1 MIVNLYIFNLFLLI
15 FLGLS
20 GFSTFK
26 KSFVLNNKNEFK
38 GKKINFNE
46 DEEINISND
55 NINNNNININN
66 DKNDNDN
73 NDDINNNRFTNNN
86 LLSNNQRMH
95 SSLLSN
101 LEKGNLLLRN
111 KNNNNELNNCMKQNN
126 IINTKICCTCT
137 KTNCIKKYCA
147 CFSNGK
153 YCDQCECINCMNTP
167 KNKKEKENENR
178 NRNILNYDNNVICN
192 CTKSNCLK
200 KYCECYKLG
209 KECGTLCR
217 CIGCANKTNKNS
229 NGDFIQLLNNEN
241 NKFDFNKF
249 YPYIF
254 CNVSP
259 FITECIGISIV
270 NGIMKISKRPSENKE
285 EDIHK
290 TPKLSN
296 KKRMRGNKNDS
307 ANLKTCPSTIVNS
320 VKNNE
325 KVNVN
330 KNVKTK
336 KLLLN

>member
-1 MIVNLYIFNLFLLI
+1 MIVNLYYFNMFFFLI

-20 GFSTFK
+20 GFSSFK
-26 KSFVLNNKNEFK
+26 KSFDLNNKNEIK

-46 DEEINISND
+46 DEEINITND
-55 NINNNNININN
+55 NNNINNNNDNISINNDININ
-66 DKNDNDN
+66 
-73 NDDINNNRFTNNN
+73 RFNNNN

-95 SSLLSN
+95 SSLLSTF
-101 LEKGNLLLRN
+101 EKGNLLLRN
-111 KNNNNELNNCMKQNN
+111 KNNSNELKNCIKQNN

-147 CFSNGK
+147 CYSNGK
-153 YCDQCECINCMNTP
+153 FCDGCECINCMNTS

-178 NRNILNYDNNVICN
+178 NRNILNYENNVICN

-229 NGDFIQLLNNEN
+229 NGDLIHLLNNEK
-241 NKFDFNKF
+241 NKVDFNKF

-259 FITECIGISIV
+259 FITECIGISIT
-270 NGIMKISKRPSENKE
+270 NGIMKISKRPSENKDD
-285 EDIHK
+285 DIHK

-296 KKRMRGNKNDS
+296 RKRMRGNKNDS
-307 ANLKTCPSTIVNS
+307 TNLKTCSSTIVNS
-320 VKNNE
+320 VKNNG

>member
-1 MIVNLYIFNLFLLI
+1 
-15 FLGLS
+15 
-20 GFSTFK
+20 
-26 KSFVLNNKNEFK
+26 
-38 GKKINFNE
+38 
-46 DEEINISND
+46 
-55 NINNNNININN
+55 
-66 DKNDNDN
+66 
-73 NDDINNNRFTNNN
+73 
-86 LLSNNQRMH
+86 MH
-95 SSLLSN
+95 SSILSN
-101 LEKGNLLLRN
+101 FEKGNLLLRN
-111 KNNNNELNNCMKQNN
+111 KNNSNELKNCIKQNN

-147 CFSNGK
+147 CYSNGK
-153 YCDQCECINCMNTP
+153 FCEGCECINCMNTS
-167 KNKKEKENENR
+167 KNKIEKENENR
-178 NRNILNYDNNVICN
+178 NRNILNYENNVICN

-229 NGDFIQLLNNEN
+229 NGDLIHLLNNEK
-241 NKFDFNKF
+241 NKVDFNKF

-259 FITECIGISIV
+259 FITECIGISIT
-270 NGIMKISKRPSENKE
+270 NGIMKISKRPSENKDD
-285 EDIHK
+285 DIHK

-296 KKRMRGNKNDS
+296 RKRMRGNKNDS
-307 ANLKTCPSTIVNS
+307 TNLKTCSSTIVNS
-320 VKNNE
+320 VKNNG

>member
-1 MIVNLYIFNLFLLI
+1 
-15 FLGLS
+15 
-20 GFSTFK
+20 
-26 KSFVLNNKNEFK
+26 
-38 GKKINFNE
+38 
-46 DEEINISND
+46 
-55 NINNNNININN
+55 
-66 DKNDNDN
+66 
-73 NDDINNNRFTNNN
+73 
-86 LLSNNQRMH
+86 MH
-95 SSLLSN
+95 SSILSN
-101 LEKGNLLLRN
+101 FEKGNLLLRN
-111 KNNNNELNNCMKQNN
+111 KNNNNELKNCIKQNN

-147 CFSNGK
+147 CYSNGK
-153 YCDQCECINCMNTP
+153 FCDGCECINCMNTS

-178 NRNILNYDNNVICN
+178 NKNILIYENNVICN

-249 YPYIF
+249 YPHIF

-259 FITECIGISIV
+259 FITECIGISIT
-270 NGIMKISKRPSENKE
+270 NGVMKISKRPSENKDD
-285 EDIHK
+285 DIHK

-296 KKRMRGNKNDS
+296 KKRIRGNKNDS
-307 ANLKTCPSTIVNS
+307 VNLKTCPSTIVNS
-320 VKNNE
+320 LSKNNG
-325 KVNVN
+325 KVIHVN

-336 KLLLN
+336 KLLLS